1 LTFKLITAPA
11 AEPVLLADV
20 EGQCRASLT
29 AEAATVSLMIT
40 AVRQKAETAL
50 HRALINQTW
59 DLVLDGFSSSIEIEK
74 PPLVSVS
81 SVKYY
86 DLDGTLQTLAAT
98 EYTVDTDS
106 TPGRVYP
113 AYGKTWPVTQNRPN
127 AVRIQ
132 FVAGYGA
139 AGTNVPACIRQ
150 WMLLNVANLY
160 ENRESETVAE
170 GRLTAVDLSTMADA
184 LLDPERWKVQI

>member
-1 LTFKLITAPA
+1 MKLITAPTV
-11 AEPVLLADV
+11 EPVLLADV
-20 EGQCRASLT
+20 EAQCRATLT
-29 AEAATVSLMIT
+29 DESAAVNLMIV
-40 AVRQKAETAL
+40 AVRQKAENVL

-59 DLVLDGFSSSIEIEK
+59 DLVLDEFSDEIEIKK

-86 DLDGTLQTLAAT
+86 DTDGVLQTLANT

-113 AYGKTWPVTQNRPN
+113 AYGKTWPVNQDRPN

-139 AGTNVPACIRQ
+139 AGAAVPACIRQ
-150 WMLLNVANLY
+150 WMLLNIANLY
-160 ENRESETVAE
+160 ENRETIIIGSINSELNT
-170 GRLTAVDLSTMADA
+170 LCDS
-184 LLDPERWKVQI
+184 LLDPERWQVQV